1 MQTVDST
8 VNRQWATRPDDQRF
22 TSLDALFDSV
32 KTRANN
38 SRVLNTETKALR
50 AYGTDDGALFVNT
63 EIGPKFFT
71 NWSFGQL
78 ASVAGAPA
86 GYLKKLSPSLAAA
99 CLNEGIAKSSRDES
113 QIMAN
118 GNDTVRCVTST
129 SYGRIWD
136 YDVVDAV
143 RTVAHPDSPWK
154 VPSASYAS
162 SDPKRATT
170 LYASDRD
177 VFVFLVDENHPIE
190 VPGMKPMYR
199 GFYVW
204 NSEVGSAVFGVSC
217 FLYENVCDNRNIWG
231 VSRKME
237 LRIRHSSGA
246 PERFLQEGSKTLA
259 EYANESSQPLIER
272 INRANNIKLGT
283 DEAEVKDFLKK
294 HGLNLAQADNAIES
308 VKQDG
313 ADILNAWEV
322 SRGITASARSIVHTD
337 ARVDLERKAGKILDL
352 VTA

>member
-1 MQTVDST
+1 MSMAVDST

-22 TSLDALFDSV
+22 ITLDDLFNSV

-38 SRVLNTETKALR
+38 SKVLNTETKALR

-78 ASVAGAPA
+78 SSVAGAPA
-86 GYLKKLSPSLAAA
+86 GYLKKLSPALAAA
-99 CLNEGIAKSSRDES
+99 CLNEGLMKSGRDES

-118 GNDTVRCVTST
+118 GNDTVRCITST
-129 SYGRIWD
+129 AYGRIWD
-136 YDVVDAV
+136 YDVVNAV
-143 RTVAHPDSPWK
+143 QKIVEGSSWK
-154 VPSASYAS
+154 VPAASYAA

-177 VFVFLVDENHPIE
+177 VFIFLVDESHPIE
-190 VPGMKPMYR
+190 VPRMKPMYR

-246 PERFLQEGSKTLA
+246 PERFLQEGNKTLT
-259 EYANESSQPLIER
+259 EYTNESAAPLIER
-272 INRANNIKLGT
+272 IQRANNIKIGK

-294 HGLNLAQADNAIES
+294 HGLNIAQADNALEA

-313 ADILNAWEV
+313 SDILNAWEV
-322 SRGITASARSIVHTD
+322 SRGITASARAITHTD
-337 ARVDLERKAGKILDL
+337 ARIDLERKAGKILDL

>member
-1 MQTVDST
+1 MSTTVDST

-22 TSLDALFDSV
+22 LSLDELFTSV

-71 NWSFGQL
+71 NWSFGQF
-78 ASVAGAPA
+78 ASVAGAPG
-86 GYLKKLSPSLAAA
+86 GYLKKLSPALAAA
-99 CLNEGIAKSSRDES
+99 CLNEGILKSARDES

-118 GNDTVRCVTST
+118 GNNTVRCVTST

-136 YDVVDAV
+136 YDVVQAIQQV
-143 RTVAHPDSPWK
+143 TAGSNWK
-154 VPSASYAS
+154 IPAASYAS

-177 VFVFLVDENHPIE
+177 VFVFLVDEAHPIE

-204 NSEVGSAVFGVSC
+204 NSEVGSAVFGLSA

-237 LRIRHSSGA
+237 LRIRHTSGA
-246 PERFLQEGSKTLA
+246 PERFLQEGNKTLT
-259 EYANESSQPLIER
+259 EYANESAQPLIER
-272 INRANNIKLGT
+272 IQRANNIKIGA
-283 DEAEVKDFLKK
+283 DENEVKDFLKK
-294 HGLNLAQADNAIES
+294 HGLTLGQADSAIES

-322 SRGITASARSIVHTD
+322 SRGITASARSITHTD
-337 ARVDLERKAGKILDL
+337 TRIDLERKAGKILDL